1 MFGLYYTGAIVA
13 GSFRNKTDTYN
24 WGVGGLLAG
33 ALHGLAPFNNKYES
47 FTPKTLHRCINHA
60 VIFAVIGMGAHYFG
74 EIFDNRNSGRFEEG
88 DYQAKRAKQFFS
100 KRYAYVSSEEK

>member
-33 ALHGLAPFNNKYES
+33 ALHGLVPFNNKYES
-47 FTPKTLHRCINHA
+47 FNPKTLHRCINHA

-74 EIFDNRNSGRFEEG
+74 EIFDNRNSGRFEDN

-100 KRYAYVSSEEK
+100 KRYAYVSSEDE